1 MYYLRNIIY
10 LFFLS
15 TSLFANNIKIP
26 QAETTTSNA
35 KDVAKHGWK
44 LAKSPLTKFITN
56 DGNILIKK
64 FLQEMKNPLKHS
76 KVKNDIPKVLL
87 TREHYYYALSYLK
100 YLEEQ
105 KQTTKSLEI
114 YFTIFKG
121 LHKLNVNN
129 FGMLAAVYKAS
140 IEKIATSSLNNSLK
154 NNIYSKSQKRK
165 IHINLKKYLL
175 LDEKLFYK
183 ALQSERKR
191 TIDLCEGQYGLE
203 NKIFNSFSL
212 IELRSSNKKKLAKR
226 ICSRLSKELKDYNK
240 KLGNIK
246 NETAKN
252 NLEKYMKKSEV
263 NFYNN
268 LNSYKKRSFEELKK
282 LGEDPNNFINSIAGV
297 LFYVSYT
304 KKGCIQLK
312 IRERVKENKKL
323 LLSFGLFLPPNKH
336 EELDNLP

>member
-1 MYYLRNIIY
+1 
-10 LFFLS
+10 
-15 TSLFANNIKIP
+15 
-26 QAETTTSNA
+26 
-35 KDVAKHGWK
+35 
-44 LAKSPLTKFITN
+44 
-56 DGNILIKK
+56 
-64 FLQEMKNPLKHS
+64 
-76 KVKNDIPKVLL
+76 
-87 TREHYYYALSYLK
+87 LK